1 MNADKVE
8 PLGVVGARLSPS
20 TRILALSGAVL
31 CFVVAAAWSLWSA
44 WHLPSWDRQMDLHV
58 YVGAVHAVGDGVPL
72 YEYVAENGD
81 PFTYPPFALAAF
93 WPLGWVSEPVARVM
107 WTVATLVAVISI
119 AVALTARRGIV
130 GRRRHV
136 TLTLVGAAVLMV
148 SAPVQ
153 SNLRLG
159 QVSVFLVVSAFVDAL
174 DLTPRPV
181 RGVLIGVA
189 SAIKLTPLLFVPYLW
204 VTGRRRDAVRA
215 GASFVACTGL
225 AHAVWPAASTTFWT
239 DAIFSTSRIGNLA
252 ATGNQSL
259 NGALIRVGVVPP
271 ERAAAWLVLS
281 ALVCAVALVGAR
293 QCHREGHTV
302 RGVVVVGCAT
312 VAASP
317 VSWTHHQV
325 WLVLAGLLL
334 VAGPRRARMAW
345 GVLLLVTMTFTVGGW
360 LPVGFARENVRLL
373 ATLAVCT
380 WGLAPLRHRSPAS
393 VGLLP
398 GVRLVVRPR
407 TAMAYAGVV
416 AVAAGAVILLV
427 RESPIAVRFETPD
440 HRDEALW
447 GPPTNGCM
455 GYASTLRADG
465 TVGYA
470 CESAVDPVGGRQLNF
485 SAGRGGPSKM
495 VTIQG
500 QVGPEVAR
508 LVFVP
513 VEGTKALDVPLL
525 PQPGPGS
532 GPLRVPDYA
541 RPYLTGSGPIEDH
554 RLEGARG
561 FSIAATNTDHALLL
575 AYGRDGRLIS
585 DGGDKLL
592 MR

>member
-1 MNADKVE
+1 
-8 PLGVVGARLSPS
+8 
-20 TRILALSGAVL
+20 
-31 CFVVAAAWSLWSA
+31 
-44 WHLPSWDRQMDLHV
+44 MDLHV
-58 YVGAVHAVGDGVPL
+58 YIGAVRAVGDGVPL

-81 PFTYPPFALAAF
+81 PFTYPPFALAVF
-93 WPLGWVSEPVARVM
+93 QPLGWMSEPVARLV
-107 WTVATLVAVISI
+107 WLGATPVAVVSI
-119 AVALTARRGIV
+119 AAALTTRRGIV
-130 GRRRHV
+130 GRRRQV
-136 TLTLVGAAVLMV
+136 TLTLVAAAVLMV
-148 SAPVQ
+148 SAPIQ
-153 SNLRLG
+153 SNLRFG
-159 QVSVFLVVSAFVDAL
+159 QVSVFLVLLAFVDAL

-204 VTGRRRDAVRA
+204 VTGRRRDAMRA
-215 GASFVACTGL
+215 GASFAACTGL
-225 AHAVWPAASTTFWT
+225 AHVMWPAASTTFWT

-252 ATGNQSL
+252 ANGNQSL

-293 QCHREGHTV
+293 QCHREGHTA

-312 VAASP
+312 VVASP

-325 WLVLAGLLL
+325 WPVLAGLLL
-334 VAGPRRARMAW
+334 MAGPRRTRMAW
-345 GVLLLVTMTFTVGGW
+345 GVVLLVAMTFSVGGW
-360 LPVGFARENVRLL
+360 LPAGFARENVRLL
-373 ATLAVCT
+373 AALAVCT
-380 WGLAPLRHRSPAS
+380 WGLAPLRHRAPAT

-416 AVAAGAVILLV
+416 AVAAGAVMLLV
-427 RESPIAVRFETPD
+427 RESPVAVRFETPD

-447 GPPTNGCM
+447 GAPTNGCE
-455 GYASTLRADG
+455 GYTSTLRADG

-485 SAGRGGPSKM
+485 GGGRGGSSGM

-532 GPLRVPDYA
+532 APLRAPEHG
-541 RPYLTGSGPIEDH
+541 RPEMITSGPIEDR
-554 RLEGARG
+554 RLPGARG
-561 FSIAATNTDHALLL
+561 FSIAATSTDHALLL

-585 DGGDKLL
+585 SGGEKLR
-592 MR
+592 MG

>member
-1 MNADKVE
+1 M
-8 PLGVVGARLSPS
+8 
-20 TRILALSGAVL
+20 
-31 CFVVAAAWSLWSA
+31 
-44 WHLPSWDRQMDLHV
+44 
-58 YVGAVHAVGDGVPL
+58 
-72 YEYVAENGD
+72 
-81 PFTYPPFALAAF
+81 
-93 WPLGWVSEPVARVM
+93 
-107 WTVATLVAVISI
+107 
-119 AVALTARRGIV
+119 
-130 GRRRHV
+130 
-136 TLTLVGAAVLMV
+136 
-148 SAPVQ
+148 
-153 SNLRLG
+153 
-159 QVSVFLVVSAFVDAL
+159 
-174 DLTPRPV
+174 
-181 RGVLIGVA
+181 LIGVA

-215 GASFVACTGL
+215 GVSFAACTGL
-225 AHAVWPAASTTFWT
+225 AHVLWPAASTTFWT

-252 ATGNQSL
+252 APGNQSL
-259 NGALIRVGVVPP
+259 NGALIRVGAVPP

-293 QCHREGHTV
+293 QCHREGHAA

-312 VAASP
+312 VVASP

-345 GVLLLVTMTFTVGGW
+345 GVVLLVAMTFSVGGW
-360 LPVGFARENVRLL
+360 LPAGFARENVRLL
-373 ATLAVCT
+373 AALAVCT
-380 WGLAPLRHRSPAS
+380 WGLAPLRDRAPAT

-416 AVAAGAVILLV
+416 ATAAGAVMLLV
-427 RESPIAVRFETPD
+427 RESPVSVRFETPD
-440 HRDEALW
+440 QHDEALW
-447 GPPTNGCM
+447 GPPTDGCM
-455 GYASTLRADG
+455 SYMWIPRADG

-470 CESAVDPVGGRQLNF
+470 CESGVDAASGRQLNF
-485 SAGRGGPSKM
+485 SGGWGGSSGM

-532 GPLRVPDYA
+532 GPLRLPRQGPPGMIA
-541 RPYLTGSGPIEDH
+541 SGPVED
-554 RLEGARG
+554 RRFAGARG

-575 AYGRDGRLIS
+575 AFGRDGKLIG
-585 DGGDKLL
+585 DGGAKL
-592 MR
+592 RTG